1 MMGRAVDERWA
12 RDWAEARLRPGRLVH
27 VAGVAALADELA
39 SRYGEDPAPLRLAAW
54 LHDLLKEEEGP
65 ALAEEAV
72 RRQLPPELQAP
83 FLLHAAVM
91 GARARD
97 ELGFPPELWEAITYH
112 PIGRPGLGRAGEI
125 LYLADKLEVGRLYDG
140 VEELRRLARRDLK
153 AGLLATV
160 EAIVAFEQ
168 SQSGPG
174 RAVHPLTLAWMET
187 LRRG

>member
-1 MMGRAVDERWA
+1 MGRAVDERQA
-12 RDWAEARLRPGRLVH
+12 RAWAEARLGPSRLAH

-39 SRYGEDPAPLRLAAW
+39 SRYGEEPGPLRLAAW
-54 LHDLLKEEEGP
+54 LHDLLKEEDVA

-72 RRQLPPELQAP
+72 RRQLPPELRAP

-97 ELGFPPELWEAITYH
+97 ELGLPTELWEAITYH
-112 PIGRPGLGRAGEI
+112 PIGRPGLGRTGEI

-140 VEELRRLARRDLK
+140 VEDLRRLARHDLM

-168 SQSGPG
+168 TESGPG